1 MDFMLSLG
9 LLQSLLFQFGFPT
22 QDHLLLSLLHGHL
35 RSESLL
41 HSLQLSILGILK
53 VFPLLKH
60 AAIAFVLLPL
70 ASELVN
76 HGLLLSER
84 RILLKDSLVLLL
96 G

>member
-9 LLQSLLFQFGFPT
+9 LLQSLLFQFGFPAK
-22 QDHLLLSLLHGHL
+22 DHLLLSLLHGHL
-35 RSESLL
+35 WSESLL
-41 HSLQLSILGILK
+41 HSLQLSILSVLK
-53 VFPLLKH
+53 VLPLFKH

-76 HGLLLSER
+76 HCLLLSER
-84 RILLKDSLVLLL
+84 GILLKDSLVLFL